1 MTCDYI
7 ELANSGVQQ
16 LKPYEPGKPIEELER
31 ELGLTDIVKL
41 ASNENPLG
49 PSHKALHALKHLH
62 ELHLY
67 PDGAGFS
74 LKAALAEKLG
84 VQTNQLTLGNGS
96 NDVLDLI
103 ARAYLQPGDEA
114 IFSEYAFAVYPLV
127 TLACNARPVAVPSNL
142 YGHDLAAMAEAVTE
156 RTRVIFVA
164 NPNNPTGTWFNAH
177 ALDEFLSRIPER
189 VIVVLDEAYFE
200 YVEESHY
207 PNGVE
212 RLQKYPNLVVTRTFS
227 KIHGLAGLRIGYGVC
242 NPQIADV
249 LNRVRQPFNVNTPAM
264 VAAEAALSDDD
275 HIENSRGENTSGLVQ
290 IAEGLQKLQLEQIPS
305 VANFIAFDCGR
316 DAMPV
321 YQGLLREGVIVRPLG
336 GYGMTNFL
344 RVTVGTSRENE
355 RFASLETRS
364 CLRHSVPDSVRTS
377 RGAPAMRTGGVCH
390 A

>member
-16 LKPYEPGKPIEELER
+16 LKPYEPGKPIGELER

-127 TLACNARPVAVPSNL
+127 TLACNAKPVAVPSNL

-207 PNGVE
+207 PNGID

-275 HIENSRGENTSGLVQ
+275 HIENSRSENTSGLVQ
-290 IAEGLQKLQLEQIPS
+290 IAEGLQKLHLEQIPS

-316 DAMPV
+316 AAQPV
-321 YQGLLREGVIVRPLG
+321 YEGLLREGVIVRPLG
-336 GYGMTNFL
+336 GYGMPNFL

-355 RFASLETRS
+355 RFLAALKHVLKEMA
-364 CLRHSVPDSVRTS
+364 D
-377 RGAPAMRTGGVCH
+377 G
-390 A
+390 

>member
-7 ELANSGVQQ
+7 TLANAGVQQ
-16 LKPYEPGKPIEELER
+16 LRPYEPGKPIDELER
-31 ELGLTDIVKL
+31 ELGLTHIVKL

-49 PSHKALHALKHLH
+49 PSHKALHALKHLND
-62 ELHLY
+62 LHLY
-67 PDGAGFS
+67 PDGAGYA
-74 LKAALAEKLG
+74 LKAALADALDI
-84 VQTNQLTLGNGS
+84 TSNQLTLGNGS

-127 TLACNARPVAVPSNL
+127 TLACNATPVQVPSNL
-142 YGHDLAAMAEAVTE
+142 YGHDLAAMADAVTE

-177 ALDEFLSRIPER
+177 ALEVFLERVPER

-207 PNGVE
+207 PDGTQYLS
-212 RLQKYPNLVVTRTFS
+212 RYPNVIVTRTFS
-227 KIHGLAGLRIGYGVC
+227 KIHGLAGLRVGYGVS

-264 VAAEAALSDDD
+264 LAATAALSDDD
-275 HIENSRGENTSGLVQ
+275 HIENSRSENTAGLVQ
-290 IAEGLQKLQLEQIPS
+290 LAEGLLHLGLEQIPS
-305 VANFIAFDCGR
+305 VANFITFDCGS

-321 YQGLLREGVIVRPLG
+321 YDALLRKGVIVRPLG
-336 GYGMTNFL
+336 GYGMPNHL
-344 RVTVGTSRENE
+344 RVTVGTASENE
-355 RFASLETRS
+355 QFLAALKQV
-364 CLRHSVPDSVRTS
+364 L
-377 RGAPAMRTGGVCH
+377 
-390 A
+390 

>member
-7 ELANSGVQQ
+7 KLANSGVQQ
-16 LKPYEPGKPIEELER
+16 LKPYEPGKPIAELER
-31 ELGLTDIVKL
+31 ELGVTDIVKL

-49 PSHKALHALKHLH
+49 PSHKALHALRHLDD
-62 ELHLY
+62 LHLY

-74 LKAALAEKLG
+74 LKAALSEKLG
-84 VQTNQLTLGNGS
+84 VASNQLTLGNGS
-96 NDVLDLI
+96 NDILELI

-114 IFSEYAFAVYPLV
+114 IFSEYAFAIYPLV
-127 TLACNARPVAVPSNL
+127 TLGCSAKPVQVCSNL
-142 YGHDLAAMAEAVTE
+142 YGHDLAAMADAVTE
-156 RTRVIFVA
+156 RTRVMFVA

-207 PNGVE
+207 PNGID

-227 KIHGLAGLRIGYGVC
+227 KIHGLAGLRVGYGVS

-249 LNRVRQPFNVNTPAM
+249 LNRIRQPFNVNTPAM
-264 VAAEAALSDDD
+264 VAAQAALSDED
-275 HIENSRGENTSGLVQ
+275 HLENSRSENTSGLVQ
-290 IAEGLQKLQLEQIPS
+290 IAEGLLTLNLEQIPS

-316 DAMPV
+316 EAMPI
-321 YQGLLREGVIVRPLG
+321 YQGLLKQGVIVRPLS
-336 GYGMTNFL
+336 GYGMPNHL

-355 RFASLETRS
+355 RFLDALKHVLKEM
-364 CLRHSVPDSVRTS
+364 
-377 RGAPAMRTGGVCH
+377 ANE
-390 A
+390 